1 MTTPPNGAAE
11 FILSPEQEEL
21 RTTLRRYLQKSFGRD
36 ERRKVIE
43 MPGSF
48 DRAAWTSI
56 SREIGLAAIV
66 LPESVGGGGGTALEL
81 AVIAEE
87 FGRAL
92 YCSPWFGSCVLALPA
107 LTAVADETAAEL
119 ITAIAAGDATATLV
133 DDELLS
139 PDLENRVSA
148 TGSGSEVTLNGT
160 AGFVVDGTVADRLL
174 VIAEDSD
181 GGSLYLVS
189 DRTGVTA
196 GGLTTLDLTRHLAA
210 VTFAHTPARRIGA
223 PGGAAEV
230 RKQVEV
236 SAGLATVAES
246 LGGMQFCL
254 EQVTEYVT
262 MRFQFGRAIGSFQ
275 AVKHKI
281 ANMLVQVEI
290 SRTAVQHAAWIC
302 ATDPDE
308 AALAL
313 HLAQAQVGDSYLAV
327 TADNIQAHGGIG
339 FTYDH
344 DAHLYFRRA
353 KAAQLMFGSPDY
365 HRDRLADLVGM

>member
-1 MTTPPNGAAE
+1 MTTPADGAAE
-11 FILSPEQEEL
+11 FILSSEQEEL
-21 RTTLRRYLQKSFGRD
+21 RTTLRRYLQKSFSRD
-36 ERRKVIE
+36 ELRVAIDL
-43 MPGSF
+43 PGGY
-48 DRAAWTSI
+48 DPAAWTSI
-56 SREIGLAAIV
+56 SREIGVPAIV
-66 LPESVGGGGGTALEL
+66 LPESAGGAGGTALEL

-107 LTAVADETAAEL
+107 LVAAGDAAAEL
-119 ITAIAAGDATATLV
+119 IDSIAGGDATATLV
-133 DDELLS
+133 ADDLLS
-139 PDLENRVSA
+139 PGLDNRVTA
-148 TGSGSEVTLNGT
+148 TGGGSAATLNGE
-160 AGFVVDGTVADRLL
+160 AGFVVDGTTADHLL
-174 VIAEDSD
+174 VLAEDAD

-189 DRTGVTA
+189 DRADVATQD
-196 GGLTTLDLTRHLAA
+196 LTTLDLTRRMAA
-210 VTFAHTPARRIGA
+210 IRFADTPARRIGA
-223 PGGAAEV
+223 AGGAAQT
-230 RKQVEV
+230 RKQVEL
-236 SAGLATVAES
+236 SAGLAVVAES

-254 EQVTEYVT
+254 EQVTEYAT
-262 MRFQFGRAIGSFQ
+262 NRFQFGRAIGSFQ

-290 SRTAVQHAAWIC
+290 SRTAVQHATWIC

-313 HLAQAQVGDSYLAV
+313 HLAKAQVGDSYLAV
-327 TADNIQAHGGIG
+327 TADNIQTHGGIG

-353 KAAQLMFGSPDY
+353 KSAQLMFGSPDH